1 MVIVFDFQRIKL
13 LREVV
18 GIKVYDERKEESKV
32 IFREIG
38 MLFIL
43 VLKFLKY
50 EILFGQFIYFS
61 FVYMYILMNEVN
73 WCLLYDNVF

>member
-1 MVIVFDFQRIKL
+1 M
-13 LREVV
+13 V

-43 VLKFLKY
+43 IFKFLKY
-50 EILFGQFIYFS
+50 EILFWL
-61 FVYMYILMNEVN
+61 VYL
-73 WCLLYDNVF
+73 F